1 MAKKINHYRRILSKK
16 TIPKN
21 KLTPGMIISFRY
33 KGKDIYD
40 KIPLILFLYNDI
52 STNLIHGLNLN
63 YLYEKDVQDIFET
76 ISKKV
81 NISIEYDENEKG
93 NSYVVLNKNPKSK
106 IGFGAKKLYE
116 QVIRPS
122 IFSMERTK
130 NCYRTYKLNNI
141 SNLMLINYR
150 LDIIEKYIREQT
162 DLSKNDIKSNELF
175 KVVKEQQIETKTD
188 NVRVEKQDEI
198 RKDIQK

>member
-1 MAKKINHYRRILSKK
+1 MAKKINHYRRILSKVK
-16 TIPKN
+16 IPKN
-21 KLTPGMIISFRY
+21 ELTPGMIISFNYRG
-33 KGKDIYD
+33 KGIYD

-63 YLYEKDVQDIFET
+63 YLYEKDVQNIFEK

-81 NISIEYDENEKG
+81 DISIKYDENEEG
-93 NSYVVLNKNPKSK
+93 NSYVSLNKNPTSK
-106 IGFGAKKLYE
+106 RGFGAKKLYE
-116 QVIRPS
+116 QVIKPS

-141 SNLMLINYR
+141 SNLMLMNYR

-162 DLSKNDIKSNELF
+162 ELSKNDLKSNELF
-175 KVVKEQQIETKTD
+175 KVIKEQQIEIKTD
-188 NVRVEKQDEI
+188 NIRSKKQDDI
-198 RKDIQK
+198 RKDIQE